1 LAVRFHARRREGALA
16 SNPAPEKGGEPPP
29 EIEARAAFGMEQS
42 AALAPDWNQFTI
54 GAFDVANLMVA

>member
-1 LAVRFHARRREGALA
+1 LLRGFA
-16 SNPAPEKGGEPPP
+16 SLFTGPP
-29 EIEARAAFGMEQS
+29 EAEARAAFGMEQS